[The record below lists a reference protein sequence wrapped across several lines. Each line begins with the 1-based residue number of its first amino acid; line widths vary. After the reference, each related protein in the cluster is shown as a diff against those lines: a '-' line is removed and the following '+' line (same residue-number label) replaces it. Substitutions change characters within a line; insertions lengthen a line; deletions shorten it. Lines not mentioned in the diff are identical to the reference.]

1 MYDNVFRQTYQYNKI
16 TFQMIVYNQYED
28 TVIHG
33 SYPLKSGYS
42 IQPARSSR
50 SLLSVELASKMPHL
64 DVSSILL
71 IAAIVHLPER
81 PYGTITRL
89 ADAYNISR
97 VSVYALEK
105 RVLSRLATP
114 TKQIPSLPLPVQIE
128 GEENLKARIDRLV
141 LTALFPGNASIR
153 PTQVILKEALD
164 VLRSVGYISTLRLEA
179 GQKAG
184 QILNCI
190 NYEPLGSVIVMRDET
205 FFQGHPMLLTVD
217 PVTTVITSAQVTSDR
232 KADTW
237 AVELM
242 ALKEQGVSLVG
253 LTEDMAKMY
262 DKSVDLAGIDDIL
275 QQKDIWHLER
285 DGGAVHS
292 VLRKAAYRAI
302 KTVTDLEKKLL
313 KKWDDVL
320 FDEKYI
326 IAVANEAKAIAQHD
340 EFEEWFEHL
349 CDALELVDIRSGEIR
364 DAEISQWLLKE
375 VITGMERIDQWR
387 VKKYMKTLRN
397 HQTQLLTFLSWV
409 GDALVDYDAKLSIH
423 ILDENA
429 RLQFIRVVAR
439 SWKLDQTQING
450 HIQWKKE
457 AKRVGAFVES
467 LTSTNKMLAEFALS
481 LRRILDASGRTS
493 SLIESINS
501 LLKSFFRNRKG
512 FKNRETMQAF
522 LNLFVLWHNMRVYDP
537 RSKRGGKSPFQHAG
551 IELESEDWLTL
562 LGYLPAN

>member
-1 MYDNVFRQTYQYNKI
+1 
-16 TFQMIVYNQYED
+16 
-28 TVIHG
+28 
-33 SYPLKSGYS
+33 
-42 IQPARSSR
+42 
-50 SLLSVELASKMPHL
+50 
-64 DVSSILL
+64 
-71 IAAIVHLPER
+71 
-81 PYGTITRL
+81 
-89 ADAYNISR
+89 
-97 VSVYALEK
+97 
-105 RVLSRLATP
+105 
-114 TKQIPSLPLPVQIE
+114 
-128 GEENLKARIDRLV
+128 
-141 LTALFPGNASIR
+141 
-153 PTQVILKEALD
+153 
-164 VLRSVGYISTLRLEA
+164 
-179 GQKAG
+179 
-184 QILNCI
+184 
-190 NYEPLGSVIVMRDET
+190 
-205 FFQGHPMLLTVD
+205 
-217 PVTTVITSAQVTSDR
+217 
-232 KADTW
+232 
-237 AVELM
+237 
-242 ALKEQGVSLVG
+242 
-253 LTEDMAKMY
+253 
-262 DKSVDLAGIDDIL
+262 
-275 QQKDIWHLER
+275 
-285 DGGAVHS
+285 
-292 VLRKAAYRAI
+292 
-302 KTVTDLEKKLL
+302 
-313 KKWDDVL
+313 
-320 FDEKYI
+320 
-326 IAVANEAKAIAQHD
+326 
-340 EFEEWFEHL
+340 
-349 CDALELVDIRSGEIR
+349 LELVDIRSGEIR

-457 AKRVGAFVES
+457 AKRVGDFVES